1 MFVATWAH
9 CSCAQ
14 CWMDLPGLT
23 RGGGGGEGSLLQLVT
38 GSLITI
44 HWTRLSVSFL
54 CTQCIKII
62 VIVEFSFAP
71 FCWEKNSLVLLS
83 LLSLLLLLMM
93 LPLYSLLNFSNSFC
107 VCNKYLVPFHP
118 TELQRNSSLKL
129 ELKEFSVEKPTAVSR
144 IRCKEHG
151 TVTLT
156 EVPDS
161 KSYQVDGCCKQ
172 SWRQNSDLMKSRND
186 FSPGGQS
193 CCFWSCWCCQR
204 DPSAAIGIG
213 RRQLS
218 KQIFRWKEIR
228 RLLPPPPSISPTH
241 AHGHTCVS
249 FPPGKK
255 LEILDAELFEK
266 K

>member
-1 MFVATWAH
+1 MLVKAHFHHSFILAYSTILNRIFAITATLRSGFPRMFVATWVH

-71 FCWEKNSLVLLS
+71 FCWEKNSLVLL
-83 LLSLLLLLMM
+83 LLLLLLLLLMM

-151 TVTLT
+151 AVTLT

-161 KSYQVDGCCKQ
+161 KSYQVDSCCKQ
-172 SWRQNSDLMKSRND
+172 IWRQNSDLMKSRND
-186 FSPGGQS
+186 FSP
-193 CCFWSCWCCQR
+193 
-204 DPSAAIGIG
+204 
-213 RRQLS
+213 
-218 KQIFRWKEIR
+218 RWAK
-228 RLLPPPPSISPTH
+228 LLLL
-241 AHGHTCVS
+241 
-249 FPPGKK
+249 K
-255 LEILDAELFEK
+255 LLMLPKGPFGSNWHRTSTT
-266 K
+266 